1 MMTKRCN
8 KIGFNAMNNVAMTA
22 FCAISG
28 GGGTS
33 KPRPLARRLSSQS
46 ESFAASF
53 EKEGGVIRLYSS
65 IVPSVGTGPMA
76 HRAWLGTVP
85 MVGSVHRTGRRLS
98 QRPARARLHA
108 RINSF
113 TTNHSN

>member
-1 MMTKRCN
+1 M
-8 KIGFNAMNNVAMTA
+8 
-22 FCAISG
+22 
-28 GGGTS
+28 
-33 KPRPLARRLSSQS
+33 
-46 ESFAASF
+46 
-53 EKEGGVIRLYSS
+53 RLYSS
-65 IVPSVGTGPMA
+65 IVQSVGTDPMADVGTDPMVDVGTDPMA
-76 HRAWLGTVP
+76 HRAWLGTGP

>member
-1 MMTKRCN
+1 M
-8 KIGFNAMNNVAMTA
+8 
-22 FCAISG
+22 
-28 GGGTS
+28 
-33 KPRPLARRLSSQS
+33 
-46 ESFAASF
+46 
-53 EKEGGVIRLYSS
+53 RLYSS
-65 IVPSVGTGPMA
+65 IVQSVGTDPMADVGTDPMA
-76 HRAWLGTVP
+76 HRAWLGTGP